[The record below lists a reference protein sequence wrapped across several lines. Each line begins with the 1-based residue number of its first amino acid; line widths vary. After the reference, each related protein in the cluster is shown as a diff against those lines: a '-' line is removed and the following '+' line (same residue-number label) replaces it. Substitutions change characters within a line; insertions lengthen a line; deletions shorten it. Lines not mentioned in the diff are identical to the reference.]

1 MPTLGVVSQLKLD
14 WAADFLAEK
23 LSARP
28 LTSVAVILLPNRP
41 GEDTAK
47 NQPGSASK
55 AKALEQELA
64 ALRNADPKLLLAE
77 SMRSIGQNAE
87 KVGQLNITTEL
98 MASLLQA
105 NQQSE

>member
-1 MPTLGVVSQLKLD
+1 VEDERKIREKELESDSALEKGRSALIELQGENLLKE
-14 WAADFLAEK
+14 AA
-23 LSARP
+23 
-28 LTSVAVILLPNRP
+28 NR
-41 GEDTAK
+41 GKALEVE
-47 NQPGSASK
+47 SASK